1 MTQIKSPASV
11 DKLSARVSSSELSAA
26 SRTLRGVAIFEA
38 AKGLLVLL
46 GGIGLFELIH
56 HNVQHMAEQLIA
68 HTHLNPA
75 NGYPRIFLD
84 LASKITD
91 GKLFVLAFFALAYA
105 LIRLAEAYGLWFER
119 RWAQW
124 LGAISGSIYVPIEIY
139 ELFHQA
145 STMKFVALVVNLSIV
160 IFLARRLAQQKTAY
174 ASI

>member
-1 MTQIKSPASV
+1 MTQIKSRASV
-11 DKLSARVSSSELSAA
+11 DKLSVRVSTSDLSTA

-56 HNVQHMAEQLIA
+56 HNVQQMAEQIIA

-124 LGAISGSIYVPIEIY
+124 LGAISGGIYVPIEIY
-139 ELFHQA
+139 ELFHQP
-145 STMKFVALVVNLSIV
+145 STMKFVALVVNLAIV
-160 IFLARRLAQQKTAY
+160 IFLARRLVQQKAAY

>member
-1 MTQIKSPASV
+1 MVEIKTQASA
-11 DKLSARVSSSELSAA
+11 DKLRVRDSSGDLSAA

-56 HNVQHMAEQLIA
+56 HDVQKMAEQLIA

-84 LASKITD
+84 FTSKITD
-91 GKLFVLAFFALAYA
+91 GKLFALASLAIAYA

-124 LGAISGSIYVPIEIY
+124 LGAVSGGIYVPIEIY
-139 ELFHQA
+139 ELFHQV
-145 STMKFVALVVNLSIV
+145 STIKFIALVANLAIV
-160 IFLARRLAQQKTAY
+160 VFLGRRLAKQKTAVD
-174 ASI
+174 SI

>member
-1 MTQIKSPASV
+1 MVEIKAKASA
-11 DKLSARVSSSELSAA
+11 DKLRMRNSHGDLPAA
-26 SRTLRGVAIFEA
+26 SRTLRGIAIFEA

-46 GGIGLFELIH
+46 GGIGLFELVH
-56 HNVQHMAEQLIA
+56 RDVQQIAEQLIA

-91 GKLFVLAFFALAYA
+91 GKLFALALLALAYA

-124 LGAISGSIYVPIEIY
+124 LGAVSGGIYVPIEIY
-139 ELFHQA
+139 ELFRHSSA
-145 STMKFVALVVNLSIV
+145 IKFIVLVANLAIVV
-160 IFLARRLAQQKTAY
+160 FLGWRLAKQKTAVD
-174 ASI
+174 SI